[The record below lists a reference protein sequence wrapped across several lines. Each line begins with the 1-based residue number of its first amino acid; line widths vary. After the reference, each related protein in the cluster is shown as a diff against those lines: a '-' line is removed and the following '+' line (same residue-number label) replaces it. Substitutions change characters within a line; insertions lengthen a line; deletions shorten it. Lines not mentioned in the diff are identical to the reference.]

1 MFFTL
6 FGANHRFVAHLFD
19 KIKPHVRN
27 RSGTVQPPLCFH
39 LADDMFQGFL
49 FIFIQLQAIPDQD
62 ISLCKLG
69 SCKPHRNL
77 RFFCMIFNK
86 MHDRMQTPMH
96 GTAVF
101 LTVAKI
107 HPSGALL
114 ILCHMN
120 RMGNQLFNAFVFG
133 CGNRNNRNAQK
144 RLHLINQNGTAVF
157 PHLIHHIKRQ
167 HHRDIQL
174 HQLHRQIKVPFDICR
189 IHDIDNSFWVLLQQ
203 KVSRHNLFAGIGG
216 HRINAREIRYQRIF
230 LSTDLTVLSV
240 YRNTRKVSDML
251 I

>member
-1 MFFTL
+1 
-6 FGANHRFVAHLFD
+6 
-19 KIKPHVRN
+19 
-27 RSGTVQPPLCFH
+27 
-39 LADDMFQGFL
+39 
-49 FIFIQLQAIPDQD
+49 
-62 ISLCKLG
+62 
-69 SCKPHRNL
+69 
-77 RFFCMIFNK
+77 
-86 MHDRMQTPMH
+86 MQTPMH

-114 ILCHMN
+114 IFCYMNGMLYQFINSFILC
-120 RMGNQLFNAFVFG
+120 RR
-133 CGNRNNRNAQK
+133 NRNDRDSQHL
-144 RLHLINQNGTAVF
+144 LHLIDQNGAAVF

-216 HRINAREIRYQRIF
+216 HRINARQIRYQRIF